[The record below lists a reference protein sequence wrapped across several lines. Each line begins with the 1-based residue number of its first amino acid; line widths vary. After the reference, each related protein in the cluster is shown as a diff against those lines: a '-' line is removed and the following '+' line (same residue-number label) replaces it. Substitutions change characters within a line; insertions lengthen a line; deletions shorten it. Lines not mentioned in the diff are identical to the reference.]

1 MADKQAGSSSRGQ
14 ENYSFADSP
23 RHHQR
28 FSQRTAEANASF
40 FLHHLRPGMNL
51 VDCGCG
57 TGSITAGLAKV
68 ISPGEV
74 TGIEISASD
83 VDLAR
88 ERAEKGGHTNLRF
101 EVADVYELPLPD
113 ESVDAAFFHAIVGH
127 LNDPVRALR
136 EAHRVLKPGGVVG
149 VRQIEHNT
157 DIITGPFAES
167 IKQTFM
173 DAFPGDS
180 RFGRDPHVGLHL
192 SALVLEAGFGR
203 IEQTA
208 SFQCYSTRERVQVR
222 ADSLIERLSQPEFVD
237 RVINRG
243 LTDRKAVEEMLAN
256 LKVWREHPA
265 SSYAM
270 AWCEAVGWKE

>member
-1 MADKQAGSSSRGQ
+1 MADKQAGSFSREP

-23 RHHQR
+23 TYHQK
-28 FSQRTAEANASF
+28 FSQRTAEVNASF
-40 FLHHLRPGMNL
+40 FLHHLRRGMNL

-88 ERAEKGGHTNLRF
+88 ERAKKGGHTNLRF
-101 EVADVYELPLPD
+101 EVADVYKLPLPD

-157 DIITGPFAES
+157 DIITGPFAEP
-167 IKQTFM
+167 IKQTYM
-173 DAFPGDS
+173 DAFTAES
-180 RFGRDPHVGLHL
+180 RFRKDPHVGLHL

-203 IEQTA
+203 VEQTA
-208 SFQCYSTRERVQVR
+208 SFECDSTREQVQAK
-222 ADSLIERLSQPEFVD
+222 ADSMIARLSQPEFVD

-243 LTDRKAVEEMLAN
+243 LTVRRALEEMLAN

-265 SSYAM
+265 SSYSM